1 MRYAVCGM
9 DSERIERLGK
19 SVYTTKENGTGLGL
33 IITNKIIEE
42 HQGMI
47 QFKSNIGTGTKV
59 EVTLPTI

>member
-1 MRYAVCGM
+1 M

-19 SVYTTKENGTGLGL
+19 VVYTTKENGTGLGL
-33 IITNKIIEE
+33 IITHKIIEE

-47 QFKSNIGTGTKV
+47 QFKINIGTGTKV